1 MHLAFRLGNDHF
13 GIDVQ
18 RAADA
23 RFAISVNGQSHLVA
37 ADLVTP
43 STLRLTIDD
52 SVHLIHVLRIGSAV
66 HVAYAGTNYVL
77 EPDTPASAGTDT
89 AALAN
94 PLVVA
99 PMPGKVLKVLVTVGQ
114 QVTAGEALLIL
125 EAMKM
130 ETRITAEGPA
140 TVKRLT
146 VEEGQMV
153 DGGALLVELEP
164 VVTNKTE

>member
-1 MHLAFRLGNDHF
+1 MHLAFRLGSDHF

-18 RAADA
+18 RTADA
-23 RFAISVNGQSHLVA
+23 RFAVTVNGVSHVVA

-43 STLRLTIDD
+43 STLRMTIDGC
-52 SVHLIHVLRIGSAV
+52 VHLIHVLRIGNAV
-66 HVAYAGTNYVL
+66 HVAFAGGSYVL
-77 EPDTPASAGTDT
+77 EPDTPAPAETDT
-89 AALAN
+89 SMLAN

-99 PMPGKVLKVLVTVGQ
+99 PMPGKVLKILVTVDQ
-114 QVTAGEALLIL
+114 QVAAGEALLIL

-130 ETRITAEGPA
+130 ETRILAEGPA
-140 TVKRLT
+140 TVRRLT

-164 VVTNKTE
+164 IG